1 MFETYRML
9 GREHEADLER
19 EAEMLRRGDP
29 FRRRRRRVT
38 RAVFAASAIAV
49 AVVLVWLFV

>member
-1 MFETYRML
+1 ML